1 MLHTSDWHLGRQFH
15 NVSLLED
22 QRHVLEQIVAIVR
35 ERGVEVVLV
44 AGDIYDRSVPPAE
57 AVQLL
62 DEVVHRLSAE
72 CGVPLILIA
81 GNHDGAERLGFGAR
95 QLARAGVHISG
106 PLGPEPAPVILQD
119 AHGPVAFYPL
129 PYAEPA
135 TVRSQ
140 LGLEVQGHEQ
150 AMRALTARIRAH
162 NGDARRSVLI
172 AHCFLDG
179 FAACES
185 ERPLSIGGVETVP
198 AECFDGFDYVAL
210 GHLHGPQAR
219 SAQHLRYSGSI
230 LKYSFSEENQRKS
243 VTLVD
248 MDARGCCSVE
258 QVALRPRRD
267 LRVLE
272 GDLAD
277 LLERGR
283 RDSAAQDYL
292 LVRLQDRHAILDPM
306 GKLRAVYPNVLH
318 IERPV
323 LQAASGA
330 VGARVDHRKV
340 SDLDLFASFFADVT
354 GKVLDDGQRGGL
366 AGVLQRVEN
375 AAREV
380 EA

>member
-1 MLHTSDWHLGRQFH
+1 MRMLHTSDWHLGRQFH

-22 QRHVLEQIVAIVR
+22 QRHVLEQIIAIVR
-35 ERGVEVVLV
+35 ERAVEVVLV

-106 PLGPEPAPVILQD
+106 PLGQQPEPVILQD

-135 TVRSQ
+135 TVRSE

-162 NGDARRSVLI
+162 NGDSRRSVLI

-198 AECFDGFDYVAL
+198 ADCFAGFDYVAL

-219 SAQHLRYSGSI
+219 GAQHLRYSGSI

-248 MDARGCCSVE
+248 MDAHGACTIE
-258 QVALRPRRD
+258 QVALRPRHD

-272 GDLAD
+272 GALEA
-277 LLERGR
+277 LLEQGR
-283 RDSAAQDYL
+283 RDPAAADYL

-306 GKLRAVYPNVLH
+306 GKLRTVYPNVLH
-318 IERPV
+318 LERPA
-323 LQAASGA
+323 LAQAGERRAPDRERLREGELPMFRDFFRQMSGEA
-330 VGARVDHRKV
+330 
-340 SDLDLFASFFADVT
+340 
-354 GKVLDDGQRGGL
+354 LDDAGEAVVAALLERLHRG
-366 AGVLQRVEN
+366 AEP
-375 AAREV
+375 
-380 EA
+380 

>member
-22 QRHVLEQIVAIVR
+22 QRHVLEQIIAIVR
-35 ERGVEVVLV
+35 ERAVEVVLV

-135 TVRSQ
+135 TVRSE

-150 AMRALTARIRAH
+150 AMRALTARFRAH
-162 NGDARRSVLI
+162 NGDSRRSVLI

-198 AECFDGFDYVAL
+198 ADCFAGFDYVAL

-219 SAQHLRYSGSI
+219 GAQHLRYSGSI

-248 MDARGCCSVE
+248 MDAHGACTVE
-258 QVALRPRRD
+258 QVALCPRHD

-272 GDLAD
+272 GALEA
-277 LLERGR
+277 LLEQGR
-283 RDSAAQDYL
+283 RDPAAADYL

-306 GKLRAVYPNVLH
+306 GKLRTVYPNVLH
-318 IERPV
+318 LERPA
-323 LQAASGA
+323 LAQAGERRAPDRERLREGELPMFRDFFRQMSGEA
-330 VGARVDHRKV
+330 
-340 SDLDLFASFFADVT
+340 
-354 GKVLDDGQRGGL
+354 LDDAGEAVVAALLERLHRG
-366 AGVLQRVEN
+366 AEP
-375 AAREV
+375 
-380 EA
+380 

>member
-106 PLGPEPAPVILQD
+106 PLEQEPEPVILQD

-248 MDARGCCSVE
+248 MDARGGCSVE

-272 GDLAD
+272 GELAD

-306 GKLRAVYPNVLH
+306 GKLRTVYPNVLH
-318 IERPV
+318 LERPA
-323 LQAASGA
+323 LAQAGERRAPDRERLREGELPMFRDFFRQMSGEA
-330 VGARVDHRKV
+330 
-340 SDLDLFASFFADVT
+340 
-354 GKVLDDGQRGGL
+354 LDDAGEAVVAALLERLHRG
-366 AGVLQRVEN
+366 AEP
-375 AAREV
+375 
-380 EA
+380 

>member
-1 MLHTSDWHLGRQFH
+1 MRILHTSDWHLGRRFH
-15 NVSLLED
+15 HVSLLDD

-35 ERGVEVVLV
+35 ERAVEVVLV

-72 CGVPLILIA
+72 CGVALILIA

-95 QLARAGVHISG
+95 QLARAGVHIRG
-106 PLGPEPAPVILQD
+106 PLEPEPEPVILQD

-135 TVRSQ
+135 TVRSE

-162 NGDARRSVLI
+162 NGDSRRSVLI
-172 AHCFLDG
+172 AHCFVDG
-179 FAACES
+179 FAVCES

-198 AECFDGFDYVAL
+198 ADCLEGFDYVAL

-219 SAQHLRYSGSI
+219 GAKHLRYSGSI
-230 LKYSFSEENQRKS
+230 LKYSFSEDNQRKS

-248 MDARGCCSVE
+248 LDAQGACTIE
-258 QVALRPRRD
+258 QVPLRPRRD

-272 GDLAD
+272 GTLED
-277 LLERGR
+277 LLEQGR
-283 RDSAAQDYL
+283 RDPAAQDYL

-306 GKLRAVYPNVLH
+306 GKLRTVYPNVLH
-318 IERPV
+318 LERPA
-323 LQAASGA
+323 LAQAGERRAPDRERLREGELPMFRDFFRQMSGEALDEAGEAA
-330 VGARVDHRKV
+330 VAALLERLR
-340 SDLDLFASFFADVT
+340 
-354 GKVLDDGQRGGL
+354 RGE
-366 AGVLQRVEN
+366 QS
-375 AAREV
+375 
-380 EA
+380 

>member
-1 MLHTSDWHLGRQFH
+1 MRILHTSDWHLGRQFH
-15 NVSLLED
+15 HVSLLED

-35 ERGVEVVLV
+35 QREVEVVLV

-62 DEVVHRLSAE
+62 DEVVHRLSAD

-106 PLGPEPAPVILQD
+106 PLAQEPEPVILQD

-135 TVRSQ
+135 TVRSE

-150 AMRALTARIRAH
+150 AMRALTARIRTH
-162 NGDARRSVLI
+162 NGGSRRSVLI
-172 AHCFLDG
+172 AHCFVDG
-179 FAACES
+179 FAPCES

-198 AECFDGFDYVAL
+198 ADCLAGFDYVAL

-219 SAQHLRYSGSI
+219 GVQHLRYSGSI
-230 LKYSFSEENQRKS
+230 LKYSFSEEHQRKS

-248 MDARGCCSVE
+248 MDAHGACAIE
-258 QVALRPRRD
+258 QVPLRPRRD

-272 GDLAD
+272 GALED
-277 LLERGR
+277 LLEQGR
-283 RDSAAQDYL
+283 RDPAAQDYL

-306 GKLRAVYPNVLH
+306 GKLRTVYPNVLH
-318 IERPV
+318 LERPA
-323 LQAASGA
+323 LAQAGERRAPDRERLREGELPMFRDFYRQMSGEALDEAGEAA
-330 VGARVDHRKV
+330 VAALLERLHRGAE
-340 SDLDLFASFFADVT
+340 S
-354 GKVLDDGQRGGL
+354 
-366 AGVLQRVEN
+366 
-375 AAREV
+375 
-380 EA
+380 

>member
-1 MLHTSDWHLGRQFH
+1 MRMLHTSDWHLGRQFH

-22 QRHVLEQIVAIVR
+22 QRHVLEQIIAIAR
-35 ERGVEVVLV
+35 ERAVEVVLV

-62 DEVVHRLSAE
+62 DEVVHRLSTE

-106 PLGPEPAPVILQD
+106 PLGQHPEPVILQD
-119 AHGPVAFYPL
+119 VHGPVAFYPL

-135 TVRSQ
+135 TVRSE
-140 LGLEVQGHEQ
+140 LCLEVQGHEQ

-162 NGDARRSVLI
+162 NGDSRRSVLI

-198 AECFDGFDYVAL
+198 ADCFEGFDYVAL

-219 SAQHLRYSGSI
+219 GAQHLRYSGSI

-248 MDARGCCSVE
+248 MDAHGACTIELVP
-258 QVALRPRRD
+258 LRPRHE

-272 GDLAD
+272 GALEA
-277 LLERGR
+277 LLEQGR
-283 RDSAAQDYL
+283 RDPAAADYL

-306 GKLRAVYPNVLH
+306 GKLRTVYPNVLH
-318 IERPV
+318 LERPA
-323 LQAASGA
+323 LAQAGERRAPDRERLREGELPMFRDFFRQMSGEA
-330 VGARVDHRKV
+330 
-340 SDLDLFASFFADVT
+340 
-354 GKVLDDGQRGGL
+354 LDDAGEAVVAALLERLHRG
-366 AGVLQRVEN
+366 AEP
-375 AAREV
+375 
-380 EA
+380 